1 MRQVL
6 LGFIVRL
13 REAGVRISVAES
25 LDAAQ
30 AAAAAGLDRM
40 RLREALA
47 ATLIKDEADRA
58 IFDRE
63 FDRYFRAAPAGRTE
77 PKRGQSWQG
86 MVGAHGR
93 PSQSGAAAPVRKP
106 SPPPQAGEKSTKPS
120 SRDEPAEKPTANER
134 QADADATAETPESSR
149 QEHQAEHQA
158 GSAAARSRE
167 AETKPFTLYTDLD
180 YEQALTALEPL
191 RRRFRARMGR
201 RLRTARRGRI
211 DIRRT
216 IRAGIQRGGALIDLR
231 MRRRRPRH
239 VNLLLLADI
248 SGSVRYASS
257 LMLGLAAGAR
267 ECFRTVHS
275 FVYVDHLAEAGFE
288 QGYLNMMPM
297 LDLYAR
303 SDFGRVLAE
312 LVGTRRHL
320 LNRQTL
326 VVILGDGRNNRR
338 PARADLLRQLRWLC
352 RAVVWLNP
360 EEPERWGSGDSAIA
374 NYARE
379 VDELIP
385 CRNLRELEKSLGKV
399 A

>member
-30 AAAAAGLDRM
+30 AAAAAGLDRI

-58 IFDRE
+58 TFDRE
-63 FDRYFRAAPAGRTE
+63 FDVYFRAAPAGRTE

-93 PSQSGAAAPVRKP
+93 PSQGGGVPPDRKP
-106 SPPPQAGEKSTKPS
+106 STPPQAGEKSVKPS
-120 SRDEPAEKPTANER
+120 SRDEPAEKSAASER
-134 QADADATAETPESSR
+134 QGDAEIGGETPESSR
-149 QEHQAEHQA
+149 QEHQAEHRA
-158 GSAAARSRE
+158 ACAAARNRE

-180 YEQALTALEPL
+180 YEQALKTLEPL

-216 IRAGIQRGGALIDLR
+216 IRAGIQHGGALIDLR

-239 VNLLLLADI
+239 VDLLLLADI

-288 QGYLNMMPM
+288 QVYLNMMPI

-312 LVGTRRHL
+312 LAGTRRHL

-326 VVILGDGRNNRR
+326 VVIIGDGRNNRK
-338 PARADLLRQLRWLC
+338 PARADLLRRIRWLC

-360 EEPERWGSGDSAIA
+360 EEPARWGTGDSAIA

>member
-1 MRQVL
+1 MRELL
-6 LGFIVRL
+6 LGFIARL

-25 LDAAQ
+25 IDAAH
-30 AAAAAGLDRM
+30 AMPAAGLERVG
-40 RLREALA
+40 LREALA
-47 ATLIKDEADRA
+47 ATLVKDEADRPA
-58 IFDRE
+58 FDRE
-63 FDRYFRAAPAGRTE
+63 FDLYFRVGPQSRSAPQ
-77 PKRGQSWQG
+77 RGQSWQG

-93 PSQSGAAAPVRKP
+93 PSEGGTIAPVRKLDT
-106 SPPPQAGEKSTKPS
+106 PPRPGQKSVKPS
-120 SRDEPAEKPTANER
+120 SQSEATQKSTARQQER
-134 QADADATAETPESSR
+134 EADADGDTAENSG
-149 QEHQAEHQA
+149 QDQNG
-158 GSAAARSRE
+158 GSAAARNRE
-167 AETKPFTLYTDLD
+167 AETKPFSAYTELD
-180 YEQALTALEPL
+180 YEQAVKTLAPL
-191 RRRFRARMGR
+191 RRRFRVRMGR

-239 VNLLLLADI
+239 VDLLLLADI

-288 QGYLNMMPM
+288 QSYLNMIPV

-303 SDFGRVLAE
+303 SDFGRVLVE
-312 LVGTRRHL
+312 LLGTRRHL
-320 LNRQTL
+320 LNRATL
-326 VVILGDGRNNRR
+326 VVILGDARNNRR
-338 PARADLLRQLRWLC
+338 PARADLLRQIRWLC
-352 RAVVWLNP
+352 RAVLWLNP
-360 EEPERWGSGDSAIA
+360 EEPERWGTGDSAIP
-374 NYARE
+374 NYARV

-385 CRNLRELEKSLGKV
+385 CRNLRELEKSLGAV

>member
-25 LDAAQ
+25 LDAAH
-30 AAAAAGLDRM
+30 AAAAAGLDRI

-58 IFDRE
+58 TFDRE
-63 FDRYFRAAPAGRTE
+63 FDLYFRAAPAGRTE

-93 PSQSGAAAPVRKP
+93 PSQGGAVPPVRKP
-106 SPPPQAGEKSTKPS
+106 STPPQAGEKSVKPS
-120 SRDEPAEKPTANER
+120 RRDEPAEKSAASER
-134 QADADATAETPESSR
+134 QDDAEIGGETPESSR
-149 QEHQAEHQA
+149 QENQAEHQA
-158 GSAAARSRE
+158 GSAAARNRE

-180 YEQALTALEPL
+180 YEQALKTLEPL

-239 VNLLLLADI
+239 VDLLLLADI

-288 QGYLNMMPM
+288 QGYLNMMPI
-297 LDLYAR
+297 LDFYAR

-312 LVGTRRHL
+312 LYGTRRHL

-326 VVILGDGRNNRR
+326 VVILGDGRNNRK
-338 PARADLLRQLRWLC
+338 PARADLLRQIRWLC
-352 RAVVWLNP
+352 RAVIWLNP
-360 EEPERWGSGDSAIA
+360 EEPSRWGTGDSAIA

>member
-1 MRQVL
+1 MREAI

-25 LDAAQ
+25 LDAVQ
-30 AAAAAGLDRM
+30 AAAAAGLERV

-47 ATLIKDEADRA
+47 ATLIKDEADRPN
-58 IFDRE
+58 FDRE
-63 FDRYFRAAPAGRTE
+63 FDAYFGAALQARTE

-86 MVGAHGR
+86 MVGEHGR
-93 PSQSGAAAPVRKP
+93 PSEGGAVAPVRKP
-106 SPPPQAGEKSTKPS
+106 STPPRAGAKIVKPS
-120 SRDEPAEKPTANER
+120 SRDEPAEKSAAR
-134 QADADATAETPESSR
+134 QPEDHADAEGDTGESPR
-149 QEHQAEHQA
+149 EDHKAA
-158 GSAAARSRE
+158 SAAARTRE
-167 AETKPFTLYTDLD
+167 AETKPFSAYTELD
-180 YEQALTALEPL
+180 YEQALKTLEPL
-191 RRRFRARMGR
+191 KRRFRVRMGR
-201 RLRTARRGRI
+201 RLRLARRGRI

-216 IRAGIQRGGALIDLR
+216 IRASIQRGGALIDLR

-239 VNLLLLADI
+239 VDLLLLADI

-288 QGYLNMMPM
+288 RGYLNMMPM

-303 SDFGRVLAE
+303 SDFGRVLVE
-312 LVGTRRHL
+312 LVSTRRHL

-338 PARADLLRQLRWLC
+338 PARADLLRQIRWLC

-360 EEPERWGSGDSAIA
+360 EEPQRRGTGDSAIP

-379 VDELIP
+379 VDEMIG
-385 CRNLRELEKSLGKV
+385 CRNLRELEQSLGKV